1 MSITSVAV
9 PAEVDLESV
18 DTFQAVLP
26 ESPNRANNNVR
37 KKRRTSTKA
46 VFSVYKADSKQYK
59 SVSPRRRSS
68 VHPRIAN
75 KLISQLSSNTLET
88 GDMDDGFETR
98 EVDLAETTASGVDM
112 RDETVLNLNLDVD
125 FPYFK
130 FHRPWNSIWNKFMSQ
145 KKPPAENTRLVH
157 IWVTSPVRLTR
168 SSKTICLAAFTVLV
182 YLICF

>member
-1 MSITSVAV
+1 MPVSRTDLLNILAQQDEIANMAKDVCGIVLGRGVRSEQVGSMSITSVAV

-75 KLISQLSSNTLET
+75 KLIAQLSSNTLET

-98 EVDLAETTASGVDM
+98 EVDLAACTG
-112 RDETVLNLNLDVD
+112 R
-125 FPYFK
+125 
-130 FHRPWNSIWNKFMSQ
+130 H
-145 KKPPAENTRLVH
+145 
-157 IWVTSPVRLTR
+157 
-168 SSKTICLAAFTVLV
+168 
-182 YLICF
+182 